1 MSNELTYMDC
11 WHFIAPLIPV
21 DTDYTMDIYALKEAE
36 KNGLQKRKRGGK
48 LHMTRKRFIKLLMG
62 KLLLSRNEANY
73 IADIVRICNRRE
85 S

>member
-1 MSNELTYMDC
+1 MIFAAT
-11 WHFIAPLIPV
+11 
-21 DTDYTMDIYALKEAE
+21 E
-36 KNGLQKRKRGGK
+36 KGRMPR
-48 LHMTRKRFIKLLMG
+48 MTRKRFIKLLMG

>member
-1 MSNELTYMDC
+1 MKSDITFMDC

-21 DTDYTMDIYALKEAE
+21 DTDYTMDIYI
-36 KNGLQKRKRGGK
+36 LQERKRGGK

-73 IADIVRICNRRE
+73 IADIVRICDRIVRICDRRE